1 MLFNDNESNIGN
13 DRPLASSVDPA
24 FAQIVALRILGAKDF
39 ISHAAASDDVFAG
52 FVDSTPCLVTGP
64 GELKDNLSSAE
75 YLQVYVQGIKRVVEV
90 DHNTPMHM
98 KVFQPDVL
106 GTLHETMGPADFEV
120 VSLAIDN
127 VGATWR
133 SAERSTPQLVIME
146 NGDIADPA
154 EKSRPTVLGW
164 LGKIIIQ

>member
-1 MLFNDNESNIGN
+1 MLFNNHELSNGN
-13 DRPLASSVDPA
+13 DKPLDGSVNPA
-24 FAQIVALRILGAKDF
+24 FADVVASRIRNASDF
-39 ISHAAASDDVFAG
+39 ISYIAASDDVFAG
-52 FVDSTPCLVTGP
+52 FIDSTPCLVTGP
-64 GELKDNLSSAE
+64 GEFKDNLSSAE

-164 LGKIIIQ
+164 LGKIIIK